1 LLVEGS
7 RTHSRWVRSRRGPAP
22 DPLERLERVLR
33 VSDVTLSHLSVDD
46 LLDELLNRVR
56 EILDADTAAVLL
68 LDEARNELV
77 ARAAQGIEEEVERG
91 VRIPVGKGFAGRIAV
106 ERKPVVLYRVDHST
120 VLNPILFQKGIRS
133 LLGVPLLAQGEVVG
147 VMHVGT
153 KSRRRFTRDEAEL
166 LQLVADRVALALRV
180 RLSDRSRVVI
190 EAFQRTFLPEVL
202 PFLPGVRVATRYLPA
217 ATAVGVGGD
226 WFDTFVR
233 PEGDIAL
240 VIGDVAGHGL
250 PAASLMGKMRNALR
264 AHALMGG
271 TALDIVLRA
280 DEFHRYFG
288 RGELVTLLVGLLA
301 RDLRTFRYVS
311 AGHPPPLVVGPQG
324 AGAEFASDH
333 RANPP
338 LGLPQPPTFVEEE
351 VAVTL
356 GASILF
362 YTDGLLERRNESLDV
377 GLERLRSTAQQ
388 ALDGPPTNEAVT
400 ELLEGM
406 IEGPRPTDD
415 VALMVLY
422 RDAIPATELE
432 FAVDARARSLLPI
445 RRAVSRWLEDLEV
458 QDGLAKEI
466 VMAVHEASANV
477 VEHAYG
483 PMGGTITITATYEGG
498 QVEVLIR
505 DSGTWRGSSRG
516 DRGNGL
522 RLMRGLMDAVT
533 VDTSEG
539 GTSVTLRRRT
549 VA

>member
-1 LLVEGS
+1 M
-7 RTHSRWVRSRRGPAP
+7 RSRRGPTL

-33 VSDVTLSHLSVDD
+33 VSDVTLAHLSVDD

-56 EILDADTAAVLL
+56 EILDTDTAAVLL
-68 LDEARNELV
+68 LDEGRNELV
-77 ARAAQGIEEEVERG
+77 ARAAKGIEEEVERG
-91 VRIPVGKGFAGRIAV
+91 VRIPVGKGFAGRIAA

-120 VLNPILFQKGIRS
+120 VLNPILSQKGIRS
-133 LLGVPLLAQGEVVG
+133 LLGVPLIAQGEVVG
-147 VMHVGT
+147 VLHVGT
-153 KSRRRFTRDEAEL
+153 KSRRRFTRDESEL
-166 LQLVADRVALALRV
+166 LQLVADRVALSLRV

-202 PFLPGVRVATRYLPA
+202 PFLPGLRVATRYLPA

-233 PEGDIAL
+233 PEGDIVF

-271 TALDIVLRA
+271 TALDILLRA
-280 DEFHRYFG
+280 DEFHRHFG
-288 RGELVTLLVGLLA
+288 EGELVTLLIGLLA

-311 AGHPPPLVVGPQG
+311 AGHPPPLVVGPNGTG
-324 AGAEFASDH
+324 AAFASDH

-351 VAVTL
+351 VAIEL
-356 GASILF
+356 GTSILL
-362 YTDGLLERRNESLDV
+362 YTDGLIERREESLAV
-377 GLERLRSTAQQ
+377 GLERLRSTAER
-388 ALDGPPTNEAVT
+388 ALDGPPTNGAVT

-406 IEGPRPTDD
+406 IDGPRPTDD
-415 VALMVLY
+415 VALMVLN

-432 FAVDARARSLLPI
+432 FAVEARARSLLMV

-483 PMGGTITITATYEGG
+483 PTGGTITITATYEGD
-498 QVEVLIR
+498 QVEVMIR

-522 RLMRGLMDAVT
+522 RLMRGLMDTVT
-533 VDTSEG
+533 VDTSED
-539 GTSVTLRRRT
+539 GTSVLLRRGT
-549 VA
+549 VT

>member
-1 LLVEGS
+1 M
-7 RTHSRWVRSRRGPAP
+7 RYRRAP
-22 DPLERLERVLR
+22 TLDPLERLQQVQR
-33 VSDVTLSHLSVDD
+33 VSDATLAHLSIDD

-68 LDEARNELV
+68 LDETRNELV
-77 ARAAQGIEEEVERG
+77 ARAAKGIEEEVERG
-91 VRIPVGKGFAGRIAV
+91 VRIPVGKGFAGRIAA
-106 ERKPVVLYRVDHST
+106 ERRPVVLARVHHGT

-153 KSRRRFTRDEAEL
+153 KTRRRFTRDDTEL

-180 RLSDRSRVVI
+180 RLSDRSRVLI

-202 PFLPGVRVATRYLPA
+202 PFLPGLRVATRYLPA

-233 PEGDIAL
+233 PEGDIVL

-271 TALDIVLRA
+271 TALDILLRA

-288 RGELVTLLVGLLA
+288 EGELVTLLIGLLA

-311 AGHPPPLVVGPQG
+311 AGHPPPLVVGPDG
-324 AGAEFASDH
+324 AGAAFASDH

-338 LGLPQPPTFVEEE
+338 LGMPQPPTFVEEE
-351 VAVTL
+351 VTMPL
-356 GASILF
+356 GTSILL
-362 YTDGLLERRNESLDV
+362 YTDGLIERRNESLDA
-377 GLERLRSTAQQ
+377 GLERLRSTAERS
-388 ALDGPPTNEAVT
+388 LSGSPTNEAIT

-406 IEGPRPTDD
+406 IDGPRPTDD
-415 VALMVLY
+415 VALLILH
-422 RDAIPATELE
+422 RDATPAAELE
-432 FAVDARARSLLPI
+432 FAVDARARSLLTI

-483 PMGGTITITATYEGG
+483 PTGGTITITAKHEGD

-505 DSGTWRGSSRG
+505 DSGTWRGASRG

-522 RLMRGLMDAVT
+522 RLMRGLMDTVL

-539 GTSVTLRRRT
+539 GTTVMLRRGT
-549 VA
+549 VT